1 MNIKKGIGLA
11 ALALII
17 SAFSFFTFINQVQA
31 VAISPVKFELA
42 ANPGDELRNV
52 LRIYNDTAEPVNVSV
67 LVDNFSPTGEDG
79 QVVIDETSPDTGFSL
94 RSWVSLSEPTF
105 DLEPRTSKVVEFLV
119 KVPLNAEP
127 GGHYGS
133 ILASI
138 APINAVTGGGVGIA
152 QRVGALLLLDVSGEV
167 TEKMYVA
174 ELTAPRF
181 SEYGP
186 VDLSLRLKN
195 DGSVHLKPR
204 GFIRLTNM
212 FGKDAGTI
220 DIPQT
225 NVLPQS
231 IRKFELP
238 WGVKYMYGKYTASL
252 NAIYGSSNETL
263 SAVTT
268 FWIIPWKLVT
278 IAVLIFLIVTI
289 GIVRG
294 RRRIALAFNV
304 LRGKDIAS

>member
-1 MNIKKGIGLA
+1 MLA
-11 ALALII
+11 VTSLGFLFSIIFARQAL
-17 SAFSFFTFINQVQA
+17 A

-42 ANPGDELRNV
+42 ANPGDELKNV
-52 LRIYNDTAEPVNVSV
+52 IRIYNDTAELVSV
-67 LVDNFSPTGEDG
+67 SMAVDNFSPTGEDG

-94 RSWVSLSEPTF
+94 KSWVTLSESSF
-105 DLEPRTSKVVEFLV
+105 LLEPRTSKAVEYTV
-119 KVPLNAEP
+119 AVPQNAEP

-133 ILASI
+133 ILASV
-138 APINAVTGGGVGIA
+138 APANAVAGGGVGIA
-152 QRVGALLLLDVSGEV
+152 QRVGALLLLDVSGVV

-174 ELTAPRF
+174 ELSAPKF

-204 GFIRLTNM
+204 GFITLTNM

-220 DIPQT
+220 NVPQT

-231 IRKFELP
+231 VRKFDLN
-238 WGVKYMYGKYTASL
+238 WGVKYMYGKYTATLS
-252 NAIYGSSNETL
+252 AIYGSSNESL

-268 FWIIPWKLVT
+268 FWIIPWKFISIVLIALIVLVT
-278 IAVLIFLIVTI
+278 L
-289 GIVRG
+289 IVRG
-294 RRRIALAFNV
+294 RHRIALAARV
-304 LRGKDIAS
+304 LRGKDISQ